1 MESIWQNYKGA
12 IIAVLIVIGAVFSG
26 MIIVPETHQAVVV
39 RTGEPVRVV
48 NRFDPDDEF
57 GSTGAGV
64 SWRVPIFERVQMVDR
79 RILDLDMEGETVLSN
94 DQQRLEVNAYAR
106 YRIFD
111 PILFVERA
119 GSEEQLRN
127 QLEPILTS
135 ELRQELGRRT
145 FASLLTP
152 ERGNAMTNIR
162 DTLDDEART
171 YGAQVL
177 DVRIKRADLPEG
189 TPLQAAFNRMTSDRQ
204 EEAET
209 IRAGGRRDAQIIRA
223 EAEAEAARIYAN
235 AYNQDPGFYDFYR
248 AMESYRTTFGP
259 RRTGE
264 TEESVG
270 ESSVIL
276 APDNEYLRQFRGGR
290 R

>member
-1 MESIWQNYKGA
+1 MGNIWENYRGA
-12 IIAVLIVIGAVFSG
+12 AIAVIVVLVALFSG
-26 MIIVPETHQAVVV
+26 MIVVPETHQAVVI
-39 RTGEPVRVV
+39 RTGNPERVV
-48 NRFDPDDEF
+48 NVFRPDEPY
-57 GSTGAGV
+57 GNTGAGV
-64 SWRVPIFERVQMVDR
+64 SWRIPLVERVQMVDR
-79 RILDLDMEGETVLSN
+79 RILDLDMEGETVLSR

-119 GSEEQLRN
+119 GSEEQLRT

-162 DTLDDEART
+162 DTLDEEART

-177 DVRIKRADLPEG
+177 DVRIKRADLPVG

-209 IRAGGRRDAQIIRA
+209 IRAAGRRDAQIIRA
-223 EAEAEAARIYAN
+223 EAEAEAARIYAE

-248 AMESYRTTFGP
+248 AMESYRRTFGP
-259 RRTGE
+259 VREGE
-264 TEESVG
+264 NAENVG

-276 APDNEYLRQFRGGR
+276 APDNDYLRQFRGGR
-290 R
+290 